1 MHELVVLLDVDNT
14 LLDND
19 RVRSELEAAVAA
31 TVGAPRAA
39 RFWDLYEA
47 VRDELDHVSFPV
59 ALDRFGRECDDPAC
73 LGGLSE
79 LLYQFPFADCLYPG
93 AIEAVAQLRAT
104 ALPAIL
110 SDGDQLFQRHKIR
123 SAGLEQAVEGR
134 VLVYVHKE
142 DETAD
147 IRERY
152 PARHYA
158 VVDDKPRIHAAL
170 KARLGDAITTVQV
183 CQGHYARD
191 AASNEHPP
199 ADITIDTIADLAAL
213 SVAELSGGV
222 RAGGS

>member
-19 RVRSELEAAVAA
+19 RVRVELQTAVEGAA
-31 TVGAPRAA
+31 GAPRAQ
-39 RFWDLYEA
+39 RFWELYEE
-47 VRDELDHVSFPV
+47 VRAELDHVSFPDM
-59 ALDRFGRECDDPAC
+59 LDRFGRECDDAAC
-73 LGGLSE
+73 VGRLSE

-93 AIEAVAQLRAT
+93 ALDAVAQLRRT

-123 SAGLEQAVEGR
+123 SAGLEEAVEGR

-142 DETAD
+142 QETDD
-147 IRERY
+147 IRRRY

-170 KARLGDAITTVQV
+170 KARLGEAITTVQV
-183 CQGHYARD
+183 SQGHYARD
-191 AASNEHPP
+191 AESEAHPP
-199 ADITIDTIADLAAL
+199 ADITIDAIAELAGL
-213 SVAELSGGV
+213 SAEQLSGGPSID
-222 RAGGS
+222 RG